1 VLSSTSPQ
9 PASMP
14 ALRSSDTDTLPEK
27 LCHAL
32 AARFSDSTGAAE
44 VLTSVLSTD
53 CTWETP
59 LFVAK
64 GSGDVLKYLDSFL
77 EFFIDPTILFTRL
90 RADGT
95 GDRNNELTWLVSF
108 TYPLPWRP
116 RVTLSGSTT
125 LELSSTTPAPA
136 SREIVQIL
144 DTWDVPAW
152 NIGYQILPRL
162 SDVLWVYPSPHAET
176 DSGTRRK
183 ISEHKGYSV
192 ILAAARPVLL
202 VQAEL
207 PKEDQLYVFAVP
219 ALPSDAFV
227 GGLRRQEEYAT
238 ISPISVRRVAG
249 DLFEWE
255 VPVPGNMFGNST
267 IQPPPHSS
275 PNARFHVT
283 SPRRFAVVRYSGYAL
298 TEIFDEKLETL
309 VTSLQMDGVLPGGG
323 PVDRSKV
330 WARSYDSKVGFNAKG
345 LLAIATYG
353 TTRGIPPRV
362 NEIAIEIPDDSPVA
376 LNYST

>member
-207 PKEDQLYVFAVP
+207 PKEDQLYVA
-219 ALPSDAFV
+219 
-227 GGLRRQEEYAT
+227 G
-238 ISPISVRRVAG
+238 VA
-249 DLFEWE
+249 E
-255 VPVPGNMFGNST
+255 
-267 IQPPPHSS
+267 
-275 PNARFHVT
+275 
-283 SPRRFAVVRYSGYAL
+283 
-298 TEIFDEKLETL
+298 
-309 VTSLQMDGVLPGGG
+309 
-323 PVDRSKV
+323 
-330 WARSYDSKVGFNAKG
+330 
-345 LLAIATYG
+345 
-353 TTRGIPPRV
+353 
-362 NEIAIEIPDDSPVA
+362 
-376 LNYST
+376 